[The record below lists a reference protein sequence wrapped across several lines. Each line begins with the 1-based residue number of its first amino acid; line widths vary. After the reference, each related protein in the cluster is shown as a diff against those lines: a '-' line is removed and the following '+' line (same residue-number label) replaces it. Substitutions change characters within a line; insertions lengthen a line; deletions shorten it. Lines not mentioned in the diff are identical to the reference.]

1 MKRQYNLFQQA
12 YLLYVSL
19 LGNCS
24 IQWGLCALYWQ
35 TEIEHEL
42 FFVTKKIT
50 YCFVIEIYH
59 FVFPVTSMM
68 GTDWICLLCPHMTQR
83 GQTRDPLSSPM

>member
-1 MKRQYNLFQQA
+1 MIPDFSEVHLFNMVKNMPSREHGYIKEKKYFFHCMTRLMKRQYNLFQQA

-35 TEIEHEL
+35 TEIEHE
-42 FFVTKKIT
+42 
-50 YCFVIEIYH
+50 
-59 FVFPVTSMM
+59 
-68 GTDWICLLCPHMTQR
+68 
-83 GQTRDPLSSPM
+83 